1 MSNVVTFRQKRQD
14 TIENGVIVEVWMP
27 TYRNFT
33 NKEEAISFA
42 RLLVEGIGVKDVRV
56 LQDV

>member
-33 NKEEAISFA
+33 NKEEAMSFA